1 METPLLYRQLQ
12 DQLSQWVQPKDQRH
26 LQGFVEIVAAVLPS
40 GEACLGRWIPDLSHR
55 NCGARAHMGR
65 LSYFLHNPQ
74 ITAERYYEPIL
85 GHLLSTFAG
94 EAMLLTLDTSMLWD
108 QFCLI
113 EVCLAWGGRSFTL
126 AQVVLEHGSAMV
138 GFEQYRPVLER
149 AQRVLPPDVQVT
161 LLADRGFV
169 RGASP
174 EEKHGGLMRWLNQQK
189 WDWAIRVK
197 SDLLVTTT
205 DGRTQSVEGLFPPP
219 EQAYWV
225 GPVRVLGDIEAHL
238 ATANVPGAQDT
249 WAVLSSQTV
258 SLQTFALYGQR
269 FGGIEHHFKDYKS
282 AALDILDS
290 GLRDADGLTRL
301 FMLLDC
307 AYLIALVLGMMLV
320 KAGQRTRLDWHGDR
334 GLSFLQL
341 GLRELARLCY
351 ERRPLPILQAL
362 PKGNPPPACASQRKR
377 DALDCRI
384 EFSRGVTFSC

>member
-1 METPLLYRQLQ
+1 
-12 DQLSQWVQPKDQRH
+12 
-26 LQGFVEIVAAVLPS
+26 
-40 GEACLGRWIPDLSHR
+40 
-55 NCGARAHMGR
+55 MGR

-94 EAMLLTLDTSMLWD
+94 EAILLTLDTSMLWD

-205 DGRTQSVEGLFPPP
+205 DGRTQSVESLFPPP
-219 EQAYWV
+219 RTSLLGGA
-225 GPVRVLGDIEAHL
+225 GAGVR
-238 ATANVPGAQDT
+238 
-249 WAVLSSQTV
+249 
-258 SLQTFALYGQR
+258 
-269 FGGIEHHFKDYKS
+269 
-282 AALDILDS
+282 
-290 GLRDADGLTRL
+290 
-301 FMLLDC
+301 
-307 AYLIALVLGMMLV
+307 
-320 KAGQRTRLDWHGDR
+320 
-334 GLSFLQL
+334 
-341 GLRELARLCY
+341 
-351 ERRPLPILQAL
+351 
-362 PKGNPPPACASQRKR
+362 
-377 DALDCRI
+377 
-384 EFSRGVTFSC
+384 

>member
-26 LQGFVEIVAAVLPS
+26 LQGFAEIVAAVLQS
-40 GEACLGRWIPDLSHR
+40 GKACLGRWIPYLSHR
-55 NCGARAHMGR
+55 DCQARAHMGR

-74 ITAERYYEPIL
+74 ITAARYYEPIL
-85 GHLLSTFAG
+85 RHLLSAFAG
-94 EAMLLTLDTSMLWD
+94 KAVLLTLDTSMLWD

-138 GFEQYRPVLER
+138 GFEQYKPVLEH
-149 AQRVLPPDVQVT
+149 AQTVLPPEVQVT
-161 LLADRGFV
+161 VLADRGF
-169 RGASP
+169 
-174 EEKHGGLMRWLNQQK
+174 EHGDLMRWLNKQQ

-197 SDLLVTTT
+197 SDLLVTTPN
-205 DGRTQSVEGLFPPP
+205 GRTQPVESYFPPP
-219 EQAYWV
+219 EQAYLV
-225 GPVRVLGDIEAHL
+225 GSVRVLGDIEAHL

-249 WAVLSSQTV
+249 WAVLSSQTA

-269 FGGIEHHFKDYKS
+269 FGGIEPHYKDYKS
-282 AALDILDS
+282 AAFDVLDS
-290 GLRDADGLTRL
+290 GLRDAQALTRL

-341 GLRELARLCY
+341 GLRELAHLCY
-351 ERRPLPILQAL
+351 KRLPLPILQAL
-362 PKGNPPPACASQRKR
+362 PKYNPPPACASQSKR

-384 EFSRGVTFSC
+384 EFARVVIFSC

>member
-12 DQLSQWVQPKDQRH
+12 VQLSQWVQPKDQRH
-26 LQGFVEIVAAVLPS
+26 LQGFAEIVAAVLQS
-40 GEACLGRWIPDLSHR
+40 GEACLGRWIPYLSHR
-55 NCGARAHMGR
+55 DCGARAHMER

-85 GHLLSTFAG
+85 RQALSAFAG
-94 EAMLLTLDTSMLWD
+94 EAILLTLDTSMLWD
-108 QFCLI
+108 RFCLV
-113 EVCLAWGGRSFTL
+113 EVCFVWGGRSFTL
-126 AQVVLEHGSAMV
+126 AQVVLEHGSAVV
-138 GFEQYRPVLER
+138 GFEQYKPVLER
-149 AQRVLPPDVQVT
+149 AQTVLPPEVQVT
-161 LLADRGFV
+161 LLADRGF
-169 RGASP
+169 
-174 EEKHGGLMRWLNQQK
+174 EHGELMRWLNKQR

-205 DGRTQSVEGLFPPP
+205 DGRTQAVGGLFPPP
-219 EQAYWV
+219 EQAYLV

-249 WAVLSSQTV
+249 WAVLSSQSA

-282 AALDILDS
+282 AALDVLDS
-290 GLRDADGLTRL
+290 GLRDADSLTRL

-307 AYLIALVLGMMLV
+307 AYLIALVLGIMLV

-351 ERRPLPILQAL
+351 ERLPLPILQAL
-362 PKGNPPPACASQRKR
+362 PKCNPPPACASQCKR
-377 DALDCRI
+377 DALNCRI
-384 EFSRGVTFSC
+384 EFSRVIMFSC

>member
-26 LQGFVEIVAAVLPS
+26 LQGFAEIVAAVLQS
-40 GEACLGRWIPDLSHR
+40 GEACLGRWIPYLSHR
-55 NCGARAHMGR
+55 DCGARAHMGR
-65 LSYFLHNPQ
+65 LSYFLHNGQ
-74 ITAERYYEPIL
+74 ITAERYYEPML
-85 GHLLSTFAG
+85 RQALSAFAG
-94 EAMLLTLDTSMLWD
+94 EAILLTLDTSMLWD

-113 EVCLAWGGRSFTL
+113 EVCFVWGGRSFTL

-138 GFEQYRPVLER
+138 GFEQYKPVLER
-149 AQRVLPPDVQVT
+149 AQTVLPPEVQVT
-161 LLADRGFV
+161 LLADRGF
-169 RGASP
+169 
-174 EEKHGGLMRWLNQQK
+174 EHGELMRWLNKQR

-197 SDLLVTTT
+197 SDLMVTTA
-205 DGRTQSVEGLFPPP
+205 DGRTQPVESFFPPS
-219 EQAYWV
+219 EQAYLV
-225 GPVRVLGDIEAHL
+225 GPVRVLGDIEAYL
-238 ATANVPGAQDT
+238 ATANVPSAKDT
-249 WAVLSSQTV
+249 WAVLSSQSA
-258 SLQTFALYGQR
+258 SLQTFARYGQR

-282 AALDILDS
+282 AALAVLDS
-290 GLRDADGLTRL
+290 GLRDADALTRL

-351 ERRPLPILQAL
+351 ERLPLPILQAL
-362 PKGNPPPACASQRKR
+362 PKRNPPPACASQCKR

-384 EFSRGVTFSC
+384 EFSRVVTFSC

>member
-1 METPLLYRQLQ
+1 
-12 DQLSQWVQPKDQRH
+12 
-26 LQGFVEIVAAVLPS
+26 
-40 GEACLGRWIPDLSHR
+40 
-55 NCGARAHMGR
+55 
-65 LSYFLHNPQ
+65 
-74 ITAERYYEPIL
+74 
-85 GHLLSTFAG
+85 
-94 EAMLLTLDTSMLWD
+94 
-108 QFCLI
+108 
-113 EVCLAWGGRSFTL
+113 
-126 AQVVLEHGSAMV
+126 
-138 GFEQYRPVLER
+138 
-149 AQRVLPPDVQVT
+149 
-161 LLADRGFV
+161 
-169 RGASP
+169 
-174 EEKHGGLMRWLNQQK
+174 MRWLNQQK

-205 DGRTQSVEGLFPPP
+205 DGRTQSVESLFPPP

-290 GLRDADGLTRL
+290 GLRNADGLTRL

-377 DALDCRI
+377 DALDRRI
-384 EFSRGVTFSC
+384 EFSRVVTFSC